1 MKSNK
6 IDDINTEKEA
16 DSMTTASIEYNKVT
30 FLSELEES
38 LKEMRE
44 KRKSKTTKSE
54 RSSWRDLFTTE
65 KDQV

>member
-16 DSMTTASIEYNKVT
+16 DSMTTATIEYNKDI

-38 LKEMRE
+38 LKEMRK
-44 KRKSKTTKSE
+44 KRKLKTAKTE
-54 RSSWRDLFTTE
+54 QSSWRDLFTTE